1 MMISPTCTS
10 TYYMNTT
17 HTLFCLRF
25 PTKRVLRVSSAAN
38 RTDLMLCR
46 KKGHNLGTSSVR
58 DMVLV
63 APVPW
68 TETDGH
74 DSIPA
79 SNIMMLLVDAVKS
92 SSSTRVS
99 HKVTRTSW
107 TCKLWKLQDTGC

>member
-1 MMISPTCTS
+1 M
-10 TYYMNTT
+10 
-17 HTLFCLRF
+17 
-25 PTKRVLRVSSAAN
+25 SSAAN

-58 DMVLV
+58 DMVLAV
-63 APVPW
+63 PVPW

-74 DSIPA
+74 DRIPA

-107 TCKLWKLQDTGC
+107 TCKLWELQDTGC